1 MPNYSMMIKDFYLTA
16 LKVYGPLTL
25 IFLVLL
31 YFVIYFAVKR
41 AIKKSGLVK

>member
-1 MPNYSMMIKDFYLTA
+1 MLDYSVMFRELFLTS
-16 LKVYGPLTL
+16 LKVYGPLIL